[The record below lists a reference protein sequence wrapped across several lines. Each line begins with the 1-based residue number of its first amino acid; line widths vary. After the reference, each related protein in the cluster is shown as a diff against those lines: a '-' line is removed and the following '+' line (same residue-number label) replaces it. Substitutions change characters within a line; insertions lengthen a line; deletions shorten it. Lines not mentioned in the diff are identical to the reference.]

1 MTSVASPPAAR
12 SPHGSYTPEGATR
25 RAGAAETPTRNRLA
39 SIDIIR
45 GAVMVLMAID
55 HVRVFS
61 GVPAGA
67 PTPGVF
73 FTRWVTHFCA
83 PAFIFLAGTAAFLY
97 GDKVKDRGALAKYL
111 FTRGAW
117 LVLLELTVLRFA
129 WTFNFDYAH
138 YALAGVIW
146 VIGWCLILMAGLVF
160 LPVRVVGAIGV
171 AIVALHNVTDQF
183 QLARAAFQ
191 SSLSWVWQLLYFGGS
206 ISLGGG
212 EDGPQLAVLYS
223 IIPWIGVM
231 AAGFAF
237 GTVMKLD
244 ADRRRK
250 VCFALGGGAI
260 VAFLLLRGFNLY
272 GDPRPWGDAA
282 RRAQSQRVAAGR
294 PGQQAQTRPS
304 APAATASPTTA
315 SRTTTTGQPPTP
327 NASAQPA
334 SGGAPGAAN
343 GQRRQPPPAPALLQF
358 LGTNKYPASLLFLLM
373 TLGPTI
379 LLIPLLERARGPVA
393 NVLTVFGRVPF
404 FYYVLHIPLIHLIFV
419 ALSIARFGTVIPW
432 MTANHPMFNPPPPPG
447 YTYSLTA
454 LYAITILAVTI
465 LYFPCRWFAAL
476 KARRSDRWLT
486 YL

>member
-1 MTSVASPPAAR
+1 MTGVAAPPASRTPTSA
-12 SPHGSYTPEGATR
+12 YTPDVAPRGTSAEPSSRTR
-25 RAGAAETPTRNRLA
+25 RIA

-61 GVPAGA
+61 GVPAGG

-97 GDKVKDRGALAKYL
+97 GDKVKDRATLAKFL

-160 LPVRVVGAIGV
+160 LPVRVVGAMGIG
-171 AIVALHNVTDQF
+171 IVALHNVTDQL
-183 QLARAAFQ
+183 QLGRAASQ
-191 SSLSWVWQLLYFGGS
+191 SSLSWLWQLLYFGGS
-206 ISLGGG
+206 ISLGGD
-212 EDGPQLAVLYS
+212 DGPRLAVLYS

-244 ADRRRK
+244 TERRRK
-250 VCFALGGGAI
+250 LCLALGGGAI
-260 VAFLLLRGFNLY
+260 VGFLVLRGFNLY

-282 RRAQSQRVAAGR
+282 RRAQAQRLAAQR
-294 PGQQAQTRPS
+294 AAQQAQRPATA
-304 APAATASPTTA
+304 APASPNTASPTA
-315 SRTTTTGQPPTP
+315 PPAP
-327 NASAQPA
+327 NATTSPA
-334 SGGAPGAAN
+334 SGGAPGGAN
-343 GQRRQPPPAPALLQF
+343 GQRRQPPPPPALLQF

-393 NVLTVFGRVPF
+393 NVLSVFGRVPF

-419 ALSIARFGTVIPW
+419 ALSIARFGSVIPW

-447 YTYSLTA
+447 YTYGLTA
-454 LYAITILAVTI
+454 LYAITVLAVTI
-465 LYFPCRWFAAL
+465 LYFPCRWFADL
-476 KARRSDRWLT
+476 KARRSDRWLS

>member
-1 MTSVASPPAAR
+1 MSTVVSPTGTRAPVGGYTADAMHRTVPTGPVLTS
-12 SPHGSYTPEGATR
+12 R
-25 RAGAAETPTRNRLA
+25 RIA

-61 GVPAGA
+61 GVPAGG

-73 FTRWVTHFCA
+73 FTRWITHFCA

-97 GDKVKDRGALAKYL
+97 GEKVRDRGTLARFL
-111 FTRGAW
+111 LTRGAW
-117 LVLLELTVLRFA
+117 LVLLELTVLRFG
-129 WTFNFDYAH
+129 WTFNVDYGH

-146 VIGWCLILMAGLVF
+146 VIGWCMILMAALVYV
-160 LPVRVVGAIGV
+160 PVLIVGTLGV
-171 AIVALHNVTDQF
+171 AIIALHNVTDAF
-183 QLARAAFQ
+183 PLAQAASA

-206 ISLGGG
+206 IALGGG

-223 IIPWIGVM
+223 VIPWIGVM

-237 GTVMKLD
+237 GRVMELD
-244 ADRRRK
+244 ESRRRR
-250 VCFALGGGAI
+250 VCLALGGGAI
-260 VAFLLLRGFNLY
+260 AAFLVLRGFNLY

-282 RRAQSQRVAAGR
+282 RRVFAERQAARRAAAQQATRPPGSTQPA
-294 PGQQAQTRPS
+294 PGQ
-304 APAATASPTTA
+304 APASVAPRRPAP
-315 SRTTTTGQPPTP
+315 PPT
-327 NASAQPA
+327 
-334 SGGAPGAAN
+334 
-343 GQRRQPPPAPALLQF
+343 PALLQF

-419 ALSIARFGTVIPW
+419 GLSIARFGSVIPW
-432 MTANHPMFNPPPPPG
+432 MTANHPMFNPPPPQG
-447 YTYSLTA
+447 YTYSLAA
-454 LYAITILAVTI
+454 LYAITMVTVTT
-465 LYFPCRWFAAL
+465 LYFPCRWFSKL
-476 KARRSDRWLT
+476 KARRSDRWLS

>member
-1 MTSVASPPAAR
+1 MSTVVAPSGTRTPASFAPAIDLADSAR
-12 SPHGSYTPEGATR
+12 AKPAT
-25 RAGAAETPTRNRLA
+25 AGGRIA

-61 GVPAGA
+61 GVPAGG

-73 FTRWVTHFCA
+73 FTRWVTHLCA

-97 GDKVKDRGALAKYL
+97 GEKVRDRGALARFL
-111 FTRGAW
+111 VTRGAW

-146 VIGWCLILMAGLVF
+146 VIGWCMILMAALVF
-160 LPVRVVGAIGV
+160 LPVAAIGTIGV
-171 AIVALHNVTDQF
+171 AIVALHNVSDFYVF
-183 QLARAAFQ
+183 QLAHAAST
-191 SSLSWVWQLLYFGGS
+191 SSLSWLWQLLYFGGS
-206 ISLGGG
+206 IALGGG
-212 EDGPQLAVLYS
+212 ENGPQLAVLYS

-237 GTVMKLD
+237 GRVMQLD
-244 ADRRRK
+244 AGRRRR

-260 VAFLLLRGFNLY
+260 AAFLVLRGFNLY

-282 RRAQSQRVAAGR
+282 RRAQAARLAAQR
-294 PGQQAQTRPS
+294 
-304 APAATASPTTA
+304 
-315 SRTTTTGQPPTP
+315 
-327 NASAQPA
+327 ASAQAATSPNSATSQGAQATTPPRSQQPTPPA
-334 SGGAPGAAN
+334 ASANTPPANTPSANAPP
-343 GQRRQPPPAPALLQF
+343 RRQPPPTPALLQF

-379 LLIPLLERARGPVA
+379 LLIPLLERARGPIA
-393 NVLTVFGRVPF
+393 SVLTVFGRVPF

-419 ALSIARFGTVIPW
+419 GLSIVRFGTVIPW
-432 MTANHPMFNPPPPPG
+432 LTTNHPMFVPPPPPG
-447 YTYSLTA
+447 YTYSLPA
-454 LYAITILAVTI
+454 LYAITFAAVTI
-465 LYFPCRWFAAL
+465 LYFPCRWFASL
-476 KARRSDRWLT
+476 KSRRRDRWLS

>member
-1 MTSVASPPAAR
+1 MSTVASPTGTRTPVGPYTLPDAAPRR
-12 SPHGSYTPEGATR
+12 SSQLAAAGSRIG
-25 RAGAAETPTRNRLA
+25 

-61 GVPAGA
+61 GVPAGG

-83 PAFIFLAGTAAFLY
+83 PAFIFLAGTSAYLH
-97 GDKVKDRGALAKYL
+97 GEKVRDRGTLARFL
-111 FTRGAW
+111 LTRGAW

-146 VIGWCLILMAGLVF
+146 VIGWCMILMAALVF
-160 LPVRVVGAIGV
+160 LPVAAIGAIGV
-171 AIVALHNVTDQF
+171 AIIALHNVTDFYTF
-183 QLARAAFQ
+183 QLTHAASA
-191 SSLSWVWQLLYFGGS
+191 SSLSWLWQTLYFGGS
-206 ISLGGG
+206 IALSARG

-231 AAGFAF
+231 AAGYAF
-237 GTVMKLD
+237 GRVMRLD
-244 ADRRRK
+244 AARRRR

-260 VAFLLLRGFNLY
+260 VAFLVLRGFNLY

-282 RRAQSQRVAAGR
+282 RRAAAQKLAA
-294 PGQQAQTRPS
+294 QQAAAQPNVS
-304 APAATASPTTA
+304 A
-315 SRTTTTGQPPTP
+315 GQPPT
-327 NASAQPA
+327 AAQPPA
-334 SGGAPGAAN
+334 TATP
-343 GQRRQPPPAPALLQF
+343 RRVPPRTPALLQF

-379 LLIPLLERARGPVA
+379 LLVPLLERSRGPVA
-393 NVLTVFGRVPF
+393 RVLTVFGRVPF
-404 FYYVLHIPLIHLIFV
+404 FYYMLHIPLIHLIFV
-419 ALSIARFGTVIPW
+419 LLSIVRFGTVIPW
-432 MTANHPMFNPPPPPG
+432 MTTNHPMFVPPPPPG

-454 LYAITILAVTI
+454 LYAITLLVVTA
-465 LYFPCRWFAAL
+465 LYFPCRWFAGL
-476 KARRSDRWLT
+476 KARRTDRWLS